1 MSKPVL
7 GYGVVLFAILGL
19 LIALPGVLL
28 AIPFFWLS
36 LTFLD
41 LMED

>member
-7 GYGVVLFAILGL
+7 GYGVVLFSLLGL
-19 LIALPGVLL
+19 LIALPGALL